1 MEYDDLKRVNEEIGI
16 TKLVNDKT
24 GKVIGDYVEV
34 NERIKAFRKLYPE
47 GCIETEMLSNEN
59 GVCVFKASVYARYS
73 ESFINGKEYF
83 LIGTGHAY
91 EKEGSTFINR
101 TSYIENCETSAVG
114 RALAMCGI
122 GIDKSIASAEE
133 VENAVNNQVI
143 TEEDANNYTFTFG
156 KYKGKSISEVYND
169 DPKYLTWCLDKN
181 DNEPLKQMIE
191 LITDMKRT
199 PVPDTEEEQVK
210 KLELMNELNQMIALT
225 GFSLDRVKRSYDVK
239 STGDMTIEQLEDAIE
254 RLNKVGVDNV
264 N

>member
-1 MEYDDLKRVNEEIGI
+1 MVYDDLKKVNEEIGI

-59 GVCVFKASVYARYS
+59 GVCVFKASVYI
-73 ESFINGKEYF
+73 INETVPYGGTPRDIKR
-83 LIGTGHAY
+83 LLGTGTAY

-169 DPKYLTWCLDKN
+169 DPKYLDWCLNKN
-181 DNEPLKQMIE
+181 DNENLKQMIE
-191 LITDMKRT
+191 LVTDLKRI
-199 PVPDTEEEQVK
+199 PIPSEEEQEK
-210 KLELMNELNQMIALT
+210 RLGLINDINTLSALT
-225 GFSLDRVKRSYDVK
+225 HSDLERILKYYKVE
-239 STGDMTIEQLEDAIE
+239 STSDMTLEQLKDAVK
-254 RLNKVGVDNV
+254 RLNKIGG
-264 N
+264 